1 MLKGIDFFGLQL
13 VEQSYK
19 RGLNKMEI
27 KKVVKGVALG
37 SLMLGATFL
46 AGCNGA
52 VVEHQKNQID
62 ALSAKLDSMET
73 KSAGLEQSVID
84 LTGIVKTN
92 DGVIN
97 SLQIAKENAK
107 KLAAENDAKILED
120 AKTIEALNTEIAG
133 LKVEVTG
140 AGDGATGKVLEMD
153 FNAPLDA
160 SKRTIDD
167 SDINLINDKVEFDG
181 DDYDVKEEVIFTD
194 AFKLMT
200 SIEGDENFAEK
211 PYLVTTDEGAI
222 AYKYIIEDDLD
233 ASEISEDEPLN
244 IKFLGKDLEIIEADN
259 VTGEITVRE
268 GAKFLMDEGA
278 TKTIT
283 LDGKDYVVT
292 VDFVSSDGGAKFSI
306 NGQVTSTLDE
316 GETDEA
322 SDIEVSVI
330 EILDN
335 EAAEGR
341 ADKVEFYLG
350 ETVYKTI
357 ADGDEYTEDVED
369 FIYTVEFDG
378 ANLRSIGVSYDRQ
391 ADDLEDIE
399 DGFEPI
405 AIGKELVFPEGYVK
419 VKFLGVTDVSYNQYD
434 LTLEEQGDTHMPV
447 VQLVSDDDRG
457 FSVGTEEVNKVRIN
471 ATNVFYKDDNNDWVT
486 ANLNTLKL
494 TFEDTELGVTYDPVT
509 GVLSIDDLDIM
520 VGDVTVPTTLFT
532 QLGVTEEQSEATEIV
547 YNGVSLGTK
556 EDKVLTTDG
565 VIIAVEEDEDRF
577 SFSLPG
583 DDITGDVE
591 VYQ

>member
-1 MLKGIDFFGLQL
+1 
-13 VEQSYK
+13 
-19 RGLNKMEI
+19 MEI
-27 KKVVKGVALG
+27 KKVMKGVALG

-52 VVEHQKNQID
+52 VIEQQKNQID
-62 ALSAKLDSMET
+62 ALSTKLDSMAT
-73 KSAGLEQSVID
+73 KTTGLEQSVSD
-84 LTGIVKTN
+84 LT
-92 DGVIN
+92 D
-97 SLQIAKENAK
+97 IAKTQQDIAK
-107 KLAAENDAKILED
+107 SMELAKEVAEKKATENDAKILED
-120 AKTIEALNTEIAG
+120 AKLIEALQGEITG
-133 LKVEVTG
+133 LKAEVTVG
-140 AGDGATGKVLEMD
+140 AGSGTGKILEMD
-153 FNAPLDA
+153 FNEGENTTL
-160 SKRTIDD
+160 DD
-167 SDINLINDKVEFDG
+167 SDLGLINDEVEFDG

-222 AYKYIIEDDLD
+222 AYKYIIEDDLL
-233 ASEISEDEPLN
+233 ASDISEDEPLN
-244 IKFLGKDLEIIEADN
+244 IKFLGKDMEIIKANN

-292 VDFVSSDGGAKFSI
+292 VDFISENGGAKFSI

-369 FIYTVEFDG
+369 FIYTIKFDG

-419 VKFLGVTDVSYNQYD
+419 VKFLGVTDVNYNQYD

-471 ATNVFYKDDNNDWVT
+471 ATNVFYRDDNNDWIT
-486 ANLNTLKL
+486 ADLNTLKL
-494 TFEDTELGVTYDPVT
+494 TFEDTELGVTYVGT
-509 GVLSIDDLDIM
+509 KLSIGKLD
-520 VGDVTVPTTLFT
+520 VVTDFT
-532 QLGVTEEQSEATEIV
+532 KLGVTEEQSEPTEIV